1 MQYYN
6 APSQVYMPIAEKILE
21 SFLRE
26 FKSESEYLASEGE
39 IVSQEETEQIFQQY
53 IEELEFTDQ
62 LSINF

>member
-39 IVSQEETEQIFQQY
+39 IVS
-53 IEELEFTDQ
+53 
-62 LSINF
+62 